1 VARLH
6 NNIILIG
13 MPGSGKSTV
22 GVLLAKALGYGFLDV
37 DLILQQQ
44 HGALLQDLLDRC
56 GTEAFLDMEAQAI
69 EGIVCD
75 RCVIAPGGSAVC
87 RPAGVAHLQSLGMLV
102 YLRLPFEAL
111 EARINNLE
119 TRGIAMGETQTLRA
133 LYDQRAPLYARYADL
148 TVDADGLT
156 PAQTVAELVRR
167 LRRQKGV

>member
-1 VARLH
+1 MH
-6 NNIILIG
+6 NIILIG
-13 MPGSGKSTV
+13 MPGSGKSTA

-44 HGALLQDLLDRC
+44 QGALLQTLLEQY

-69 EGIVCD
+69 EGIACD

-87 RPAGVAHLQSLGMLV
+87 RPAGVAHLQSLGVLV
-102 YLRLPFEAL
+102 YLRLPFETL

-133 LYDQRAPLYARYADL
+133 LYDQRAPLYAQYAGL
-148 TVDADGLT
+148 TIDVGGLT
-156 PAQTVAELVRR
+156 PAQTVAELVRQ
-167 LRRQKGV
+167 LPSPAKPPPKS